1 MKTLNACV
9 NTREEQTH
17 NVKTT
22 NKHVNKHDEQTH
34 NMKTLNRCGNTREKQ
49 TRTPTINYTSIP
61 LKIAQ
66 TYSAKTS
73 YFLLQIFVF
82 AMDKKTG
89 KGRQKIEIK
98 LIESEAPLVYYLKKG
113 KKVCSRKQMSFQL
126 GQEQVLM
133 LCFFHQVENH
143 IPMASRVKI

>member
-1 MKTLNACV
+1 
-9 NTREEQTH
+9 
-17 NVKTT
+17 
-22 NKHVNKHDEQTH
+22 
-34 NMKTLNRCGNTREKQ
+34 
-49 TRTPTINYTSIP
+49 
-61 LKIAQ
+61 
-66 TYSAKTS
+66 
-73 YFLLQIFVF
+73 
-82 AMDKKTG
+82 MDKKTG

-143 IPMASRVKI
+143 LTMPPQVKKK